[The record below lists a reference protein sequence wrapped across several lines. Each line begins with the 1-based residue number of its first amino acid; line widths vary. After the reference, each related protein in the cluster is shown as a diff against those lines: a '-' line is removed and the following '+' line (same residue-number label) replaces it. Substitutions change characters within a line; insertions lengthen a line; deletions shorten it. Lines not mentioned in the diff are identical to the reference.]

1 MNTLETSEKIN
12 NLSKEIEEPNG
23 NLELKISIV
32 LSFSSLI
39 LSSVSY
45 ALLHYFCY

>member
-1 MNTLETSEKIN
+1 MKKIK

-32 LSFSSLI
+32 LSPSSLF
-39 LSSVSY
+39 LSSVSCVF
-45 ALLHYFCY
+45 LHYFSS